1 MNRIGFVT
9 SKKENEK
16 RRALMPEELSL
27 IKYPEM
33 LVFEQGYW
41 DSFGI
46 ADSDINMSG
55 IRFAPREE
63 VLSQDIICDPKT
75 GDAEYLSTLNGQTVF
90 GWIHAVQNRDITDKL
105 LERKLTAF
113 AWEDMFE
120 CGRHV
125 FWRNN
130 EIAGEAAIMHAFQCY
145 GDMPYNAKVAIIG
158 MGNTARGALKTLTM
172 LGADVTVY
180 NRKTEHLL
188 RKEFCNYDVV
198 VNAVLWDT
206 SRKDHILYTS
216 DLKRMKPNSLIIDI
230 SCDRCGGIESSVP
243 TTIDEPTYI
252 VDGIVHY
259 VVDHTPSLFYR
270 LVSRELSKVMSPYIN
285 ELITGDIGSVLEN
298 ARIIDKGTIIDSRI
312 IEFQGR
318 K

>member
-9 SKKENEK
+9 SKKENER
-16 RRALMPEELSL
+16 RRALMPQEISF

-41 DSFGI
+41 NLFGV
-46 ADSDINMSG
+46 ADSDMNVPG
-55 IRFAPREE
+55 IRFASREE
-63 VLSQDIICDPKT
+63 VLSQDVICDPKV
-75 GDAEYLSTLNGQTVF
+75 GDAEYLNDLNGQTIF
-90 GWIHAVQNRDITDKL
+90 GWIHAVQNKDITDKL
-105 LERKLTAF
+105 IEGKLTVF
-113 AWEDMFE
+113 AWEDMFD

-180 NRKTEHLL
+180 NRKTEHLF
-188 RKEFCNYDVV
+188 RREFNNYDVI

-206 SRKDHILYTS
+206 SRKDHILYKT
-216 DLKRMKPNSLIIDI
+216 DLKKMKPNSLIIDI
-230 SCDRCGGIESSVP
+230 SCDRHGGIESSIP
-243 TTIDEPTYI
+243 TTIDDPTYTI
-252 VDGIVHY
+252 DGIVHY

-270 LVSRELSKVMSPYIN
+270 LVSRELSKVMPKYIN
-285 ELITGDIGSVLEN
+285 ELITGNTGSVLNN
-298 ARIIDKGTIIDSRI
+298 ARIIDNGIIVDQRI

-318 K
+318 